1 MAWAMKGE
9 AFQALRRETLAGVSG
24 RVLELGFGAGL
35 CLPHY
40 PEGVTE
46 LLALEPATLNRRLA
60 AKRVAA
66 SPFPVSWVGLRG
78 EQIPLDAASVDF
90 VTSAWTLCTIPD
102 LPQALREVRRVL
114 RPGGQ
119 LVFIEHGLAP
129 DPKVARWQH
138 RLNGLQK
145 VWAGGCHLNR
155 DFAAILGAAGYAIDR
170 LDHPPLDGP
179 RFATYLYR
187 GAARPGPAA

>member
-1 MAWAMKGE
+1 MKGE
-9 AFQALRRETLAGVSG
+9 AFQDLRRETLAETSG

-40 PEGVTE
+40 PDGVTE
-46 LLALEPATLNRRLA
+46 VLALEPAKVNRKLA

-66 SPFPVSWVGLRG
+66 SRFPVSWVGLRG
-78 EQIPLDAASVDF
+78 EEIPLDAASVDF
-90 VTSAWTLCTIPD
+90 VTSAWTLCSIPD
-102 LPQALREVRRVL
+102 LPRALREVRRVL

-138 RLNGLQK
+138 RLNGVQK
-145 VWAGGCHLNR
+145 VWAGGCHLTR
-155 DFAAILGAAGYAIDR
+155 DFEAIFAASGFAIEH

-179 RFATYLYR
+179 KVATYLYR
-187 GAARPGPAA
+187 GAARPES